1 MTAALDAARPAAD
14 DRPYALTLFVSGAS
28 GLSARAIDD
37 VRLLCDVHLTAQVR
51 LAVVD
56 IHVDPA
62 AAIRRGVSV
71 APTLVR
77 TRPLPVRRIVGD
89 LSQTERVLAMLMLP
103 VDGDLGDGVKA

>member
-1 MTAALDAARPAAD
+1 MTVAPDAGDLPF
-14 DRPYALTLFVSGAS
+14 ALTLFVSGAS

-37 VRLLCDVHLTAQVR
+37 VRLLCDVHLEAQVC

-56 IHVDPA
+56 IHADPA
-62 AAIRRGVSV
+62 AALSRGVSV

-77 TRPLPVRRIVGD
+77 TRPLPLRRIVGD

-103 VDGDLGDGVKA
+103 VDGDLDGAKA